1 MSKPLNHN
9 QIPFE
14 TIEKYVLGKMSSV
27 EKNAFEKQALNDPF
41 LQDAI
46 DGYVD
51 NKQGLNYFNNH
62 LKSKYKSSSNFKNY
76 LLMAVALVTL
86 IGGTLLWKH
95 NKETNSIKIATNSQN
110 NNKIIKNQNEFEVL
124 PIEFDTLK
132 NIKSSEQI
140 KQKEIVTSQ
149 NEREAFK
156 EEIQNTNT
164 NQIIDLIDVDEIDDE
179 DENIQPY
186 SNETV
191 KVYPFTYFYDLA
203 VVDYTKY
210 ENRTQTITKSTYVLT
225 GVDANFEND
234 VDKKS
239 SELTEI
245 KVDVPYMEYLEK
257 SMYYFSKGKYKNA
270 LKRFTIINQQYSND
284 LNALF
289 YGGLA
294 NFNLG
299 RFDKA
304 LEDFSNIINLN
315 DNPFYED
322 ALWYRAKTYLKLGNS
337 SQAKSDLES
346 LSLKSKY
353 YQKQALNKLKE
364 IK

>member
-1 MSKPLNHN
+1 MSKHLNHN

-14 TIEKYVLGKMSSV
+14 TIEKYVLGKMSSA
-27 EKNAFEKQALNDPF
+27 EKNTFEKEALNDPF

-46 DGYVD
+46 DGYTGH
-51 NKQGLNYFNNH
+51 KQGLTYYRNH
-62 LKSKYKSSSNFKNY
+62 LKSKYKSPSNFKNY
-76 LLMAVALVTL
+76 TIMLVVLVAL
-86 IGGTLLWKH
+86 IGGTLWWKY
-95 NKETNSIKIATNSQN
+95 NSKETHSVKIATNDQN
-110 NNKIIKNQNEFEVL
+110 NLNKKQNEFEVL
-124 PIEFDTLK
+124 PLEFDTLE

-149 NEREAFK
+149 NERESFN
-156 EEIQNTNT
+156 EEIQNINN
-164 NQIIDLIDVDEIDDE
+164 NQIIDLIDVDEMDDE
-179 DENIQPY
+179 DDKIQPF
-186 SNETV
+186 STETV

-210 ENRTQTITKSTYVLT
+210 ENRTKTISKSTYVLT
-225 GVDANFEND
+225 GIDANFEND
-234 VDKKS
+234 EDKKS
-239 SELTEI
+239 SELTEKI
-245 KVDVPYMEYLEK
+245 VDVPYMEYLERT
-257 SMYYFSKGKYKNA
+257 MYFFSKGKYKNA
-270 LKRFTIINQQYSND
+270 LKRFTVINQQFSND

-294 NFNLG
+294 NYNLG

-304 LEDFSNIINLN
+304 LENFSKIISLN

-322 ALWYRAKTYLKLGNS
+322 ALWYRAKTYLKLGNTS
-337 SQAKSDLES
+337 LAVVDLEN